1 MKLIATLLLLW
12 VAFAASFPIL
22 PSNPSLQLLTS
33 PQSLKS
39 HPQVLN
45 FEERRQSSEE
55 QNAIASDPVVV
66 DAASTLSK
74 LPKIAG
80 NTHGNDNDS
89 GDLLPGDGD
98 EFNYPWNEGTL

>member
-22 PSNPSLQLLTS
+22 P
-33 PQSLKS
+33 
-39 HPQVLN
+39 
-45 FEERRQSSEE
+45 SSEE

-74 LPKIAG
+74 LPEIAG